1 MKRGIKWAI
10 VVIVVLVTLPLLSPL
25 TIVRAGHRGVVTQFG
40 AVSGRVLGEGIHW
53 ITPVVDTVTKINVQV
68 RKEETDSSAAS
79 KDLQSVSAR
88 VAVNYHLDATKV
100 HLLYQ
105 EVGTDY
111 GAKIVSPAT
120 QEAVKAV
127 TAQFTAEE
135 LITRREDV
143 KTKMKDALRDA
154 LLRRYIILDDV
165 LITNFDFSPEFNRA
179 IESKQTAV
187 QDALRAENDLRR
199 IKTEAEQRVAQA
211 QAEAQAIRLQSDAAN
226 NQNYVQLKAL
236 EVQLEAV
243 KKWDGKLPTQMV
255 PGSAV
260 PFLNLGT
267 QTR

>member
-1 MKRGIKWAI
+1 MKSGLKWLIAI
-10 VVIVVLVTLPLLSPL
+10 MVVLIGVPLLSPL
-25 TIVRAGHRGVVTQFG
+25 TIVQAGHRGVVTQFG
-40 AVSGRVLGEGIHW
+40 AVSGRVLDEGLHW
-53 ITPVVDTVTKINVQV
+53 VTPIVDSVTKINVQV
-68 RKEETDSSAAS
+68 TKEETDSSAAS

-105 EVGTDY
+105 EVGTDF
-111 GAKIVSPAT
+111 GPKIVSPAT

-154 LLRRYIILDDV
+154 LARRYIVLDDV

-179 IESKQTAV
+179 IEAKQTA
-187 QDALRAENDLRR
+187 QQEALRAKNELER
-199 IKTEAEQRVAQA
+199 IKTEAESRVAQA

-226 NQNYVQLKAL
+226 NENYVQLKAL

-243 KKWDGKLPTQMV
+243 KKWNGQLPTQMV
-255 PGSAV
+255 PGSAL

-267 QTR
+267 QSR